1 MIKKNCRNTE
11 EKFNTWCLWSL
22 RMFNQVC
29 LFRSGSALIIM
40 LIWIVIE
47 TIQGIHSWMTFTG
60 MGKFTSEV
68 MPFAIMIIINS

>member
-1 MIKKNCRNTE
+1 
-11 EKFNTWCLWSL
+11 
-22 RMFNQVC
+22 
-29 LFRSGSALIIM
+29 M